1 MQIELSICPVCG
13 GRFNPLRA
21 RATLV
26 TQGRVRAFCSTACK
40 ERALLPSDEESEDAA
55 AAERLAEADRAL
67 TAARLQA
74 AAAARARRAR
84 RRGLAIAG
92 VGAAVLAVV
101 GVVSLRGRAK
111 APAAVSLGGAAASA
125 AKLPEPKVPE
135 TIARDPLALLA
146 AVDDDGAPDVWVH
159 PLPGYRRQLPVRG
172 SRRFGAGREGMRPEE
187 CGGGHCGVD
196 LGVEKGETVMASHDG
211 VVERVVRDPEFG
223 GRRGNEGRFIR
234 INHKGG
240 SVVTSYMHLDGVRE
254 DLKPGVP
261 VKAGEPIGTV
271 GATGVHASG
280 PHLHFAVSV
289 RQGAE
294 ASELFIDPEP
304 LLRLWPTRKEPL
316 ATKHAMELPPPRHPR
331 TAAVSPS
338 AIGDGVGAG
347 AASPEPASTSTDE

>member
-1 MQIELSICPVCG
+1 MQIELSVCPVCG

-40 ERALLPSDEESEDAA
+40 ERALRPADAEEDDDAA
-55 AAERLAEADRAL
+55 AAERLAAADRAL
-67 TAARLQA
+67 SAARQQA

-84 RRGLAIAG
+84 RRGLAAAG
-92 VGAAVLAVV
+92 IGAAALAVV
-101 GVVSLRGRAK
+101 GVVSLRGAKSK
-111 APAAVSLGGAAASA
+111 APPAVALGGAAASA
-125 AKLPEPKVPE
+125 AKLPEPKVPS

-146 AVDDDGAPDVWVH
+146 AVDDDGVLDVWVH
-159 PLPGYRRQLPVRG
+159 PLPGYKRQLPIRG

-196 LGVEKGETVMASHDG
+196 LGVDKGETVMAAHDG

-234 INHKGG
+234 VNHKGG
-240 SVVTSYMHLDGVRE
+240 TVVTSYMHLDGVRE

-271 GATGVHASG
+271 GATGVRSSG

-289 RQGAE
+289 RNGPD

-316 ATKHAMELPPPRHPR
+316 PTKHAMELPPPRRPR
-331 TAAVSPS
+331 TASVDAA
-338 AIGDGVGAG
+338 AIAQPP
-347 AASPEPASTSTDE
+347 APEEPEE